1 MPISHVDLPGARLH
15 IVDEGV
21 GPPIVLLHAGI
32 ADLRSWGALTPLLVA
47 AGYRAVRYDARGF
60 GESTTE
66 DVDFSHRADLIAV
79 MDALDIGRAVL
90 VGNSLGGMLAF
101 DTAIESP
108 ERVVGVVGVGAGLG
122 GFDGA
127 ATPEEIALFGEYERV
142 DKADPFD
149 AAALTAFEVH
159 LWADGPIQPAGRAG
173 PAVCDLVYAMN
184 LPLNMPDH
192 IAGRKI
198 ALDAP
203 ANERLAELGCPV
215 LAVAGTLDL
224 SEVVQ
229 TARHLED
236 EAPNARALVWDD
248 VAHMI
253 GMEVPD
259 RLVDAIVEFVGP
271 LGRWS

>member
-1 MPISHVDLPGARLH
+1 MTISHIDVPGARLLV
-15 IVDEGV
+15 VDEGA

-32 ADLRSWGALTPLLVA
+32 ADLRSWDALAPLLVA
-47 AGYRAVRYDARGF
+47 AGYRTVRYDARGF

-66 DVDFSHRADLIAV
+66 DVEFSHRADLIAV
-79 MDALDIGRAVL
+79 MDTLGIGGAVL

-101 DTAIESP
+101 DTAIEAP
-108 ERVVGVVGVGAGLG
+108 ERVVAVVGVGAGLG
-122 GFDGA
+122 GFDGG
-127 ATPEEIALFGEYERV
+127 ATPEEIVLFGEYERV

-149 AAALTAFEVH
+149 AEALTAFEVH
-159 LWADGPIQPAGRAG
+159 IWADGPIQPAGRAG

-184 LPLNMPDH
+184 LPLNLPTH
-192 IAGRKI
+192 VGGRKI
-198 ALDAP
+198 ALDPP
-203 ANERLAELGCPV
+203 ANERLAELHCPV
-215 LAVAGTLDL
+215 LAVAGTLDF

-229 TARHLED
+229 TARHLEA

-259 RLVDAIVEFVGP
+259 RLADAIVEFVSP